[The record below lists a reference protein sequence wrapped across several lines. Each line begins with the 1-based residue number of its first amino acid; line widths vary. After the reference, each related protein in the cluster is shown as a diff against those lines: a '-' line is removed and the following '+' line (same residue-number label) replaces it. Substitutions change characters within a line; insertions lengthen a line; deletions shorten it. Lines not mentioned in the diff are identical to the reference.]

1 LEQKPSL
8 RKEIVYSGP
17 TSGITKKSE
26 SGNKTVLNLASE
38 SDRCLNSNQTDNI
51 FNPPKRLNEAK
62 MNLGFSCTVSALLRL
77 FAFVSQKFPCA
88 LNDLLKLLRFTI
100 SDSRLSGVIVIRS
113 FSSML
118 QPKFILASLVVVLKT

>member
-1 LEQKPSL
+1 MTYLSYYVLRFP

-51 FNPPKRLNEAK
+51 FNPPKRL
-62 MNLGFSCTVSALLRL
+62 
-77 FAFVSQKFPCA
+77 
-88 LNDLLKLLRFTI
+88 
-100 SDSRLSGVIVIRS
+100 SRW
-113 FSSML
+113 F
-118 QPKFILASLVVVLKT
+118 KTFWET